1 MSKSSEYWARRYKLI
16 EQACHDISLEYLE
29 EMEKKYRDAE
39 QTIQAKINAWYGRFA
54 VNNNISML
62 EARKWLNDKELD
74 ELKWNVEQYIKYGK
88 QNAIDGKWAKE
99 LENASAKFHI
109 SRLEALKLECRQQIE
124 QLTGGMTDD
133 VDAVL
138 QDTYREGY
146 YRSLYEVQKGVAVG
160 FEVAALDKNLV
171 KRIVN
176 KPWHIDGSDFSS
188 SIWSNKAKLL
198 GVIDKEISK
207 MVLTGSSPEKTIRAI
222 QNQMHTSKSNAQR
235 LVLTESAFFTTR
247 AQADSYGELG
257 VELYEVVGTLDKRTC
272 DFCGSF
278 DGKKFPV
285 AEMEVGVNAPP
296 FHPRCRCTTYPYD
309 EDSDVFGVGTRAARD
324 ENGKTVSV
332 PGDITFEEWKKKFVD
347 GDKAGLKEIKSD
359 DTMELK
365 NKISDADTKIT
376 DLKKQFSDITDG
388 YSYDEW
394 FKDFKS
400 IEEGYGDVTEEDEPN
415 VIKLKDIS
423 QKLKDLIQKKAQWKS
438 KLPVLGGQG
447 TPLSITDALKGTNP
461 KFASGTQY
469 AVNCQRC
476 VQAYEL
482 RRRGYDVEALPKP
495 KKNNTIVW
503 GNECFVDS
511 SGNTPSFTFNQS
523 ENDIRSVLEKASD
536 GSRYI
541 IYTSWKNSRS
551 AHVFIAEKENGII
564 RYVDPQTNKDNVEDY
579 FSRGKKGKFGIIRV
593 DDKDIT
599 TDYSKIKATV
609 RW

>member
-1 MSKSSEYWARRYKLI
+1 MSKSREYWLRRFKLI
-16 EQACHDISLEYLE
+16 EQACHDISLDYLE

-54 VNNNISML
+54 DNNNISMS

-74 ELKWNVEQYIKYGK
+74 ELKWNVEQYIQYGK

-160 FEVAALDKNLV
+160 FDVAALDKNLV

-296 FHPRCRCTTYPYD
+296 FHPRCRCTTCPYD

-324 ENGKTVSV
+324 ENGKTVTV
-332 PGDITFEEWKKKFVD
+332 PGDMTFEEWKKKFV
-347 GDKAGLKEIKSD
+347 GNDKTGLQEVEIDDTIKSKKTSVEQVIQHEPVVERVYKELTEDEFKEIKQPITKAERKIIYGKTHFSGYINSSNARKMNALLREDKELPANYREIEVTLKGVIGRYKLPD
-359 DTMELK
+359 DLLVTRYVT
-365 NKISDADTKIT
+365 NDA
-376 DLKKQFSDITDG
+376 L
-388 YSYDEW
+388 
-394 FKDFKS
+394 
-400 IEEGYGDVTEEDEPN
+400 EGMFGVSVPKY
-415 VIKLKDIS
+415 KLS
-423 QKLKDLIQKKAQWKS
+423 QKVDDFWEQIEDIPNQLGSDRVYIEKGFLSTSGVSDKNVMTDKAIKMII
-438 KLPVLGGQG
+438 KAPKG
-447 TPLSITDALKGTNP
+447 TPSYVTTNY
-461 KFASGTQY
+461 KESEIIFNENTTLHL
-469 AVNCQRC
+469 VNS
-476 VQAYEL
+476 Y
-482 RRRGYDVEALPKP
+482 
-495 KKNNTIVW
+495 I
-503 GNECFVDS
+503 
-511 SGNTPSFTFNQS
+511 
-523 ENDIRSVLEKASD
+523 ENPRKAGWKIVLEC
-536 GSRYI
+536 
-541 IYTSWKNSRS
+541 
-551 AHVFIAEKENGII
+551 EI
-564 RYVDPQTNKDNVEDY
+564 R
-579 FSRGKKGKFGIIRV
+579 
-593 DDKDIT
+593 
-599 TDYSKIKATV
+599 
-609 RW
+609 

>member
-1 MSKSSEYWARRYKLI
+1 MSKSREYWLRRFKLI

-54 VNNNISML
+54 DNNNISMA
-62 EARKWLNDKELD
+62 EARKWLNDKELE

-133 VDAVL
+133 VDSVM

-146 YRSLYEVQKGVAVG
+146 YRSLYEVQKGVSVG
-160 FEVAALDKNLV
+160 FDVAALDTNLV

-235 LVLTESAFFTTR
+235 LVLTESAYFTTR

-272 DFCGSF
+272 DLCGSF

-285 AEMEVGVNAPP
+285 ADMEVGVNAPP
-296 FHPRCRCTTYPYD
+296 FHPRCRCTTCPYD

-324 ENGKTVSV
+324 ENGKTVTV
-332 PGDITFEEWKKKFVD
+332 PGDMTFDEWKNGFVVGDIEKPVKPSEDLYKSNRTGQRVIRPNKK
-347 GDKAGLKEIKSD
+347 DKSVAKNKYGNEIKFDFSKAKKPERFETVKKD
-359 DTMELK
+359 IQNLANEYDTYLH
-365 NKISDADTKIT
+365 
-376 DLKKQFSDITDG
+376 
-388 YSYDEW
+388 
-394 FKDFKS
+394 
-400 IEEGYGDVTEEDEPN
+400 DVTIGAVRAAGDTSMDGLIRLNSTKPDTYIHEFAHTLSMQDRVRVGLADEKEVEFMKELARIRTRYEN
-415 VIKLKDIS
+415 EY
-423 QKLKDLIQKKAQWKS
+423 
-438 KLPVLGGQG
+438 QG
-447 TPLSITDALKGTNP
+447 NP
-461 KFASGTQY
+461 KKGIPS
-469 AVNCQRC
+469 NPSISIS
-476 VQAYEL
+476 AYSH
-482 RRRGYDVEALPKP
+482 A
-495 KKNNTIVW
+495 
-503 GNECFVDS
+503 
-511 SGNTPSFTFNQS
+511 
-523 ENDIRSVLEKASD
+523 
-536 GSRYI
+536 
-541 IYTSWKNSRS
+541 
-551 AHVFIAEKENGII
+551 
-564 RYVDPQTNKDNVEDY
+564 NKDEFFAEAFAHAKMKEWGYEIPEKYGSNFKYSDEVLQLVNKY
-579 FSRGKKGKFGIIRV
+579 FKKHPKQ
-593 DDKDIT
+593 
-599 TDYSKIKATV
+599 
-609 RW
+609 

>member
-54 VNNNISML
+54 VNNNISMS

-99 LENASAKFHI
+99 LEDASAKFHI

-124 QLTGGMTDD
+124 QLTGGMMDD

-138 QDTYREGY
+138 QDTYKEGY
-146 YRSLYEVQKGVAVG
+146 YRSLYEVQKGVSVG
-160 FEVAALDKNLV
+160 FDVAALDTNLV

-188 SIWSNKAKLL
+188 SIWNNKAKLL

-235 LVLTESAFFTTR
+235 LVLTESAYFTTR
-247 AQADSYGELG
+247 AQADSYDELG
-257 VELYEVVGTLDKRTC
+257 VELYEVNATLDKRTC

-278 DGKKFPV
+278 DGKKFLV

-324 ENGKTVSV
+324 ENGKTVTV
-332 PGDITFEEWKKKFVD
+332 PGDMTFEEWKKKFVCD
-347 GDKAGLKEIKSD
+347 TRAKYKDNEGVFNTYDFRRGNVDVIKPHNLMKEINSSEIGK
-359 DTMELK
+359 ELLEYVQE
-365 NKISDADTKIT
+365 NKIEVRLCYGADHELGLLGKYEDGVIYIYADETKDKVTTASTFVHEATHAKINDKNNSVKQEFECYANELIHRGIELT
-376 DLKKQFSDITDG
+376 D
-388 YSYDEW
+388 E
-394 FKDFKS
+394 
-400 IEEGYGDVTEEDEPN
+400 
-415 VIKLKDIS
+415 
-423 QKLKDLIQKKAQWKS
+423 
-438 KLPVLGGQG
+438 
-447 TPLSITDALKGTNP
+447 
-461 KFASGTQY
+461 
-469 AVNCQRC
+469 
-476 VQAYEL
+476 
-482 RRRGYDVEALPKP
+482 
-495 KKNNTIVW
+495 KKNAII
-503 GNECFVDS
+503 EHIK
-511 SGNTPSFTFNQS
+511 QS
-523 ENDIRSVLEKASD
+523 YPGLE
-536 GSRYI
+536 
-541 IYTSWKNSRS
+541 
-551 AHVFIAEKENGII
+551 
-564 RYVDPQTNKDNVEDY
+564 
-579 FSRGKKGKFGIIRV
+579 
-593 DDKDIT
+593 
-599 TDYSKIKATV
+599 
-609 RW
+609 

>member
-1 MSKSSEYWARRYKLI
+1 MSKSREYWLRRFKLI
-16 EQACHDISLEYLE
+16 EQACHDISLDYLE
-29 EMEKKYRDAE
+29 EMEKKYREAE

-54 VNNNISML
+54 DNNNISMA
-62 EARKWLNDKELD
+62 EARKWLNDKELE

-146 YRSLYEVQKGVAVG
+146 YRSLYEVQKGVSVG
-160 FEVAALDKNLV
+160 FDVAALDTNLV
-171 KRIVN
+171 KRIVK

-222 QNQMHTSKSNAQR
+222 QNQMHTSKSNAHR

-296 FHPRCRCTTYPYD
+296 FHPRCRCTTCPYD

-332 PGDITFEEWKKKFVD
+332 PGDMTFEEWKNGFVVGDTEKPVKPSEELYKRNRTGERVIRSNKKDVSVAKNKY
-347 GDKAGLKEIKSD
+347 GKEIKFDFSKAKKPERYVKVEKD
-359 DTMELK
+359 IKKLANEYDTYLH
-365 NKISDADTKIT
+365 
-376 DLKKQFSDITDG
+376 
-388 YSYDEW
+388 
-394 FKDFKS
+394 
-400 IEEGYGDVTEEDEPN
+400 DVTIGAVRAAGDTSVDGLIRLNNAEPKIYIHEFAHAISMQDRVRVGLADEKEVEFMKELARIRTRYEN
-415 VIKLKDIS
+415 ECN
-423 QKLKDLIQKKAQWKS
+423 
-438 KLPVLGGQG
+438 G
-447 TPLSITDALKGTNP
+447 NP
-461 KFASGTQY
+461 KKGIPSNPAMSISSYSHASKDEFFAEAFAHAKMKEWGYEIPKDHGSNFKYSDEVLQL
-469 AVNCQRC
+469 VNK
-476 VQAYEL
+476 YFKKH
-482 RRRGYDVEALPKP
+482 PK
-495 KKNNTIVW
+495 
-503 GNECFVDS
+503 E
-511 SGNTPSFTFNQS
+511 
-523 ENDIRSVLEKASD
+523 
-536 GSRYI
+536 
-541 IYTSWKNSRS
+541 
-551 AHVFIAEKENGII
+551 
-564 RYVDPQTNKDNVEDY
+564 
-579 FSRGKKGKFGIIRV
+579 
-593 DDKDIT
+593 
-599 TDYSKIKATV
+599 
-609 RW
+609 